1 MPAVI
6 WPVSGGSRSRIPGR
20 IRECQSWGRTGEGGL
35 QNYGAKM
42 CILAGSSAHSK
53 LQGPHRSRLPHPRCS
68 EGLVLAYG
76 GPRGRPGGSP
86 RPTPTPAW
94 KTRLASSLSWCFSWL
109 PGCSFPLSVTSS
121 PFSACTFVGFWG
133 GASSAS
139 TLPGSTCPLLPTSGR
154 RAGGERSPRSQRNDQ
169 GISAGGRFLLLG
181 EVLFCSWVCFLFPS
195 GYLYRGDS
203 SVDRN
208 IFIFLEY

>member
-6 WPVSGGSRSRIPGR
+6 WPGSGGSRSRIPGR

-53 LQGPHRSRLPHPRCS
+53 LLGPHRSRLPHPRCS

-86 RPTPTPAW
+86 RPTPIPAW

-121 PFSACTFVGFWG
+121 PFSACTFVGFFG

-154 RAGGERSPRSQRNDQ
+154 RAGGERSPVRSGMTRV
-169 GISAGGRFLLLG
+169 FLLAAASSSSGRCCFVPGFVFFSLLG
-181 EVLFCSWVCFLFPS
+181 IYTEETLLWTETYLFF
-195 GYLYRGDS
+195 
-203 SVDRN
+203 
-208 IFIFLEY
+208 

>member
-53 LQGPHRSRLPHPRCS
+53 LLGPHRSRLPHPRCS

-86 RPTPTPAW
+86 RPTPIPAW

-121 PFSACTFVGFWG
+121 PFSACTFVGFFG
-133 GASSAS
+133 GLLLPQPCLVRHVPCFQLPAAGPVVSAARVRSGMTRVFLLAAASSS
-139 TLPGSTCPLLPTSGR
+139 SGR
-154 RAGGERSPRSQRNDQ
+154 CCFVPGFVFFS
-169 GISAGGRFLLLG
+169 LLG
-181 EVLFCSWVCFLFPS
+181 IYTEETLLWTETYLFF
-195 GYLYRGDS
+195 
-203 SVDRN
+203 
-208 IFIFLEY
+208 